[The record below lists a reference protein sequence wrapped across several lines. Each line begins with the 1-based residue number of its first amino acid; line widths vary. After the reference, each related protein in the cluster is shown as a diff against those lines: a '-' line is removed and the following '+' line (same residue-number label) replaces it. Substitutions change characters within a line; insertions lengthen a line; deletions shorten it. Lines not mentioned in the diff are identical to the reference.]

1 MIKSRRCVMV
11 MVITVVITVVIAVV
25 LIVLLSV
32 YLHNVQL
39 SYTTV
44 RKELK
49 SREALPFGIGRH

>member
-1 MIKSRRCVMV
+1 MCDGDGDGDGDNGGDSGGVDCVV
-11 MVITVVITVVIAVV
+11 
-25 LIVLLSV
+25 SV

-49 SREALPFGIGRH
+49 SREALWYSA